1 MKYYHVVTILTII
14 ASLTALNASAQYD
27 VSFAHYFDKPTAYN
41 PAAAGRDTKLNVN
54 VGYAMSLIGFENSP
68 QTAYISA
75 DMPFHALNMR
85 HGVGLKFLNDKLGLF
100 THQSIAAQYVYRRK
114 LAGGNLGIGIQAAL
128 LSESFDGANADMEE
142 SGDDVI
148 PTSQVDGNGLDL
160 AAGIYYDNG
169 PWYAGVSV
177 QHANSPLVTLGER
190 NEIKVNPTL
199 YLTGGYLFRL
209 RNPFLSI
216 ATSTLLR
223 TDFTAYRADI
233 TARLIYNNEGKRLS
247 AGVGYSPDN
256 SATIYIGGSFHGIIL
271 GYSYEIYTSGLNI
284 GDGAHEISVTY
295 QTDINFF
302 PKGRNR
308 HQAVRYL

>member
-1 MKYYHVVTILTII
+1 MKYSRVVTILTVI
-14 ASLTALNASAQYD
+14 ASLTTQTADAQYD
-27 VSFAHYFDKPTAYN
+27 VSFSHYFDKPTAYN

-54 VGYAMSLIGFENSP
+54 AGYAMTMTGFEHSP

-100 THQSIAAQYVYRRK
+100 THQVIAAQYVYRRS
-114 LAGGNLGIGIQAAL
+114 LAGGNIGIGIQAGL
-128 LSESFDGANADMEE
+128 LSESFDGSRADAEE

-148 PTSQVDGNGLDL
+148 PTSKVDGNSLDL
-160 AAGIYYDNG
+160 AAGLYYDNG
-169 PWYAGVSV
+169 PWYAGVAV
-177 QHANSPLVTLGER
+177 QHANAPLVTLGER
-190 NEIKVNPTL
+190 NELKVDPTL
-199 YLTGGYLFRL
+199 YLTGGYTFRL
-209 RNPFLSI
+209 RSPFLAI
-216 ATSTLLR
+216 AASTLLR
-223 TDFTAYRADI
+223 TDFTAYRADL
-233 TARLIYNNEGKRLS
+233 TARLIYSNEGKRLS

-256 SATIYIGGSFHGIIL
+256 SATLYVGGSFHGIFL